1 MIRIYL
7 KLIIMKRLNAVK
19 KQKLPRKYDN
29 SSRENKSN
37 TNRQIIIENYIELLV
52 TRRGQ
57 EISLEELAQKS
68 NLSSRTLFRFFGDKK
83 TLTVE
88 IENYIAQY
96 LSAAST
102 NLEKMSFDDF
112 AAYVFELFDKNE
124 NLILAYLYTNFGQ
137 NSRVLFRKRFLSL
150 LVEKFKS
157 QYGPIVSPEDTRK
170 MLFVVSL
177 LNANLWSDLRD
188 GFELSG
194 KDMAQTIRWA
204 IQSLTKDLKKI

>member
-1 MIRIYL
+1 
-7 KLIIMKRLNAVK
+7 MKRLNAVR

-37 TNRQIIIENYIELLV
+37 TNRQIIIKNYIELLV

-137 NSRVLFRKRFLSL
+137 NSRVLFRKRFLTL
-150 LVEKFKS
+150 VVEKFKK
-157 QYGPIVSPEDTRK
+157 QYGPMESLDDTRK
-170 MLFVVSL
+170 MIFIVSL

-204 IQSLTKDLKKI
+204 IQSLTKDLKRI

>member
-1 MIRIYL
+1 
-7 KLIIMKRLNAVK
+7 MKRLNVVR
-19 KQKLPRKYDN
+19 KQKPPRKYDN

-37 TNRQIIIENYIELLV
+37 TNRQKIIENYIELLV

-83 TLTVE
+83 TLSIE

-102 NLEKMSFDDF
+102 NLEKMSFEDF
-112 AAYVFELFDKNE
+112 TAYIFELFDKNE

-137 NSRVLFRKRFLSL
+137 NSRVLFRKRFLN
-150 LVEKFKS
+150 LVIEKFKN
-157 QYGPIVSPEDTRK
+157 QYGLSDSVEETRK
-170 MLFVVSL
+170 MYFIVSL

-194 KDMAQTIRWA
+194 RDMAQTMKWA
-204 IQSLTKDLKKI
+204 IQSLTKNLKKN

>member
-1 MIRIYL
+1 
-7 KLIIMKRLNAVK
+7 MKRLNVVR
-19 KQKLPRKYDN
+19 KQKPPRKYDN
-29 SSRENKSN
+29 SSRESKSN
-37 TNRQIIIENYIELLV
+37 TNRQKIIENYIELLV

-68 NLSSRTLFRFFGDKK
+68 DLSSRTLFRFFGDKK
-83 TLTVE
+83 TLSLE

-96 LSAAST
+96 LSAASA
-102 NLEKMSFDDF
+102 NLEKMSFEDF

-137 NSRVLFRKRFLSL
+137 NSRILFRKRFLSL
-150 LVEKFKS
+150 VVEKFKS
-157 QYGPIVSPEDTRK
+157 QYGQTDSPEEMRK
-170 MLFVVSL
+170 MYFVVSL

-194 KDMAQTIRWA
+194 RDMAQTIKWA
-204 IQSLTKDLKKI
+204 IQSLTQNLKKN